1 MKNRFFV
8 PTIDETITLTG
19 DELHHARVLR
29 LREGEEV
36 EVFDGH
42 GAIAIARVVNPT
54 TLHVLSRIDSRESPL
69 AIDLAMAIINLD
81 KFELVL
87 QKATELGVRS
97 IIPLVTERVE
107 IRPERYRGKAERWE
121 KIVYEAAK
129 QSGRGVIP
137 RVEAPEEFETALNR
151 ANKIFFDADA
161 VSAAA
166 CPPSLDSVTLFIGPE
181 GGWTDNEIALA
192 LARECV
198 IERLGP
204 RRLRAETAAIAACVV
219 VEARWGD
226 LTARQ
231 GDDRLI

>member
-8 PTIDETITLTG
+8 PAVEDTITLTG

-36 EVFDGH
+36 EVFDGR
-42 GAIAIARVVNPT
+42 GAIAVARVEENG
-54 TLHVLSRIDSRESPL
+54 TLRVLSRIEARESPL

-97 IIPLVTERVE
+97 IIPLITERVE

-121 KIVYEAAK
+121 KIVYEAVK

-137 RVEAPEEFETALNR
+137 RVEAPLEFEQALGR
-151 ANKIFFDADA
+151 EGMKIFFDADA
-161 VSAAA
+161 EPTA
-166 CPPSLDSVTLFIGPE
+166 CPPSPAAVTLYIGPE
-181 GGWTDNEIALA
+181 GGWADNEIALA

-226 LTARQ
+226 LNAR
-231 GDDRLI
+231 

>member
-8 PTIDETITLTG
+8 PAIEATITLTG

-36 EVFDGH
+36 EVFDGR
-42 GAIAIARVVNPT
+42 GAIAVARVENQT

-107 IRPERYRGKAERWE
+107 LRPERYRGKAERWE
-121 KIVYEAAK
+121 KIVFEAVK

-137 RVEAPEEFETALNR
+137 RVEPPEEFETALHR
-151 ANKIFFDADA
+151 TNKIFFDAEA
-161 VSAAA
+161 VPATA
-166 CPPSLDSVTLFIGPE
+166 CPPSLQSVTLFIGPE

-226 LTARQ
+226 LNR
-231 GDDRLI
+231 

>member
-8 PTIDETITLTG
+8 PAVTDTITLTG

-29 LREGEEV
+29 LRTGEEV
-36 EVFDGH
+36 EVFDGR
-42 GAIAIARVVNPT
+42 GAIALARVEDAA
-54 TLHVLSRIDSRESPL
+54 TLRVVSPIESRESSL

-81 KFELVL
+81 KFEIVL

-97 IIPLVTERVE
+97 IIPLITERVE
-107 IRPERYRGKAERWE
+107 IRPERYRGKNERWE
-121 KIVYEAAK
+121 KIVFEAVK

-137 RVEAPEEFETALNR
+137 RVEAPLEFEQATAR
-151 ANKIFFDADA
+151 EGMKIFFDADA
-161 VSAAA
+161 APGTY
-166 CPPSLDSVTLFIGPE
+166 PPSPSAVTLFIGPE
-181 GGWTDNEIALA
+181 GGWADNEIALA

-226 LTARQ
+226 LTAR
-231 GDDRLI
+231 

>member
-1 MKNRFFV
+1 LKNRFFV
-8 PTIDETITLTG
+8 PAVEDTITLTG
-19 DELHHARVLR
+19 DELHHARVVR
-29 LREGEEV
+29 VRIGEEV
-36 EVFDGH
+36 EVFDGR
-42 GAIAIARVVNPT
+42 GAIAVARVEDPA
-54 TLHVLSRIDSRESPL
+54 TLRVISRVETRESPL

-121 KIVYEAAK
+121 KIVFEAVK

-137 RVEAPEEFETALNR
+137 RVEAPEELAVALER
-151 ANKIFFDADA
+151 DHKILFDADA
-161 VSAAA
+161 PATECPSSHAA
-166 CPPSLDSVTLFIGPE
+166 VTLFIGPE

-192 LARECV
+192 LTRECA

-204 RRLRAETAAIAACVV
+204 RRLRAETAAIAACAV

-226 LTARQ
+226 LTAR
-231 GDDRLI
+231 

>member
-8 PTIDETITLTG
+8 PAIEPTIILTG

-29 LREGEEV
+29 LRDGEEV
-36 EVFDGH
+36 EVFDGR
-42 GAIAIARVVNPT
+42 GAIARARFEANV
-54 TLHVLSRIDSRESPL
+54 LHVLDRVASRESPL

-97 IIPLVTERVE
+97 IIPLVTERIE
-107 IRPERYRGKAERWE
+107 LRPERYRGKTERWE
-121 KIVYEAAK
+121 KIVFEAAK

-137 RVEAPEEFETALNR
+137 RVEAPEPFEIALQR
-151 ANKIFFDADA
+151 TNKILFDADA
-161 VSAAA
+161 SETKCA
-166 CPPSLDSVTLFIGPE
+166 PSLETVTIFIGPE
-181 GGWTDNEIALA
+181 GGWTDNEID
-192 LARECV
+192 LARAHECV
-198 IERLGP
+198 IETLGP

-226 LTARQ
+226 LNQ
-231 GDDRLI
+231 

>member
-8 PTIDETITLTG
+8 PAITDTITLTG

-36 EVFDGH
+36 EVFDGR
-42 GAIAIARVVNPT
+42 GTIAVARVVDQA
-54 TLHVLSRIDSRESPL
+54 TLQLLSRVDPRESPL

-97 IIPLVTERVE
+97 IIPLITERVE
-107 IRPERYRGKAERWE
+107 IRPERYRGKGERWE
-121 KIVYEAAK
+121 KIVAEAVK
-129 QSGRGVIP
+129 QSGRGVVP
-137 RVEAPEEFETALNR
+137 RVETPLEFEKALDR
-151 ANKIFFDADA
+151 EGVKILFDADA
-161 VSAAA
+161 SPGT
-166 CPPSLDSVTLFIGPE
+166 CPPSPAAVTLFIGPE
-181 GGWTDNEIALA
+181 GGWADNEIALA

-226 LTARQ
+226 LKR
-231 GDDRLI
+231 

>member
-8 PTIDETITLTG
+8 PIIEDLITLTG
-19 DELHHARVLR
+19 DELHHARVVR
-29 LREGEEV
+29 VRIGEEV
-36 EVFDGH
+36 EVFDGR
-42 GAIAIARVVNPT
+42 GAIAVARVEDPS
-54 TLHVLSRIDSRESPL
+54 TLRLIAPVATRESPL

-121 KIVYEAAK
+121 KIVFEAVK

-137 RVEAPEEFETALNR
+137 RVEAPEELGVALNR
-151 ANKIFFDADA
+151 ENKILFDADA
-161 VSAAA
+161 PATP
-166 CPPSLDSVTLFIGPE
+166 CPPSPATVTLFIGPE
-181 GGWTDNEIALA
+181 GGWSEDEIALA
-192 LARECV
+192 LTRQCA

-204 RRLRAETAAIAACVV
+204 RRLRAESAAIAACAVV
-219 VEARWGD
+219 QARWGD
-226 LTARQ
+226 LNR
-231 GDDRLI
+231 

>member
-1 MKNRFFV
+1 VKNRFFV
-8 PTIDETITLTG
+8 PAVTDTITLTG

-36 EVFDGH
+36 EVFDGR
-42 GAIAIARVVNPT
+42 GAIALARLEDAATLRVVAP
-54 TLHVLSRIDSRESPL
+54 IAARESPL

-107 IRPERYRGKAERWE
+107 IRAERYRGKGERWE
-121 KIVYEAAK
+121 KIVFEAVK

-137 RVEAPEEFETALNR
+137 RVEAPTEFEKALDR
-151 ANKIFFDADA
+151 EGVKLFFDADA
-161 VSAAA
+161 APTT
-166 CPPSLDSVTLFIGPE
+166 CPPSPTSVTVFIGPE

-226 LTARQ
+226 LNQ
-231 GDDRLI
+231 